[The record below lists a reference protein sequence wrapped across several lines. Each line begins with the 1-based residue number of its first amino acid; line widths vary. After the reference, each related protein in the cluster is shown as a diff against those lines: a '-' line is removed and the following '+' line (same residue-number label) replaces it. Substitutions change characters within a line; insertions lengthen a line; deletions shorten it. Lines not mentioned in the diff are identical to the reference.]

1 MHSRLTFLTA
11 ASALSAATLL
21 PYAAAAAT
29 GPIEAAADPDSPPS
43 VTPTEALARLK
54 EGNARF
60 VAGKMTHPRQDAAHR
75 EAVAPKQRPFASIVA
90 CSDSRSA
97 PETIFDQ
104 GIGDL
109 FVTRL
114 AGNVVD
120 DAALGSLEFAT
131 LHFGT
136 GLIVVLGHSH
146 CGAVAATLDAIDAGK
161 ASAPGSIGAVVSLIQ
176 PSVKGIPK
184 GPDRLNTAI
193 DTNAK
198 SVVEKIAGS
207 SVFGPK
213 IAAKTVQVVAAH
225 YDITSGTVTWL

>member
-1 MHSRLTFLTA
+1 MRSRLDFLTA
-11 ASALSAATLL
+11 ASALSAATFL
-21 PYAAAAAT
+21 PHAALGAT
-29 GPIEAAADPDSPPS
+29 GAVEAAADPDSPETVMPA
-43 VTPTEALARLK
+43 EALARLK
-54 EGNARF
+54 AGNARF
-60 VAGKMTHPRQDAAHR
+60 VSGAMTNPRQTAAR
-75 EAVAPKQRPFASIVA
+75 RKAVAPKQRPFASIVA

-109 FVTRL
+109 FVVRL

-161 ASAPGSIGAVVSLIQ
+161 TSAPGSIGAIVSLIQ

-184 GPDRLNTAI
+184 GPDRMNTAI

-198 SVVEKIAGS
+198 SVVEKVAGS